1 MNIQL
6 ILTDYWHHKM
16 HQNRFAGLYWDLPRI
31 LPRRRHSVDPFRIA
45 LSIRRSFV
53 GIYRKSLLRLRTRV
67 VDGLAVLLYVQRD
80 AYCDTANENYDFK
93 HRRLWIIKQV
103 LTLSSVFTSKYAE
116 NSTSLN
122 FCVAIDRPSHG
133 CCVCKLPSI
142 AETAVADF
150 TPPG

>member
-1 MNIQL
+1 M
-6 ILTDYWHHKM
+6 
-16 HQNRFAGLYWDLPRI
+16 
-31 LPRRRHSVDPFRIA
+31 DPFRKA
-45 LSIRRSFV
+45 LSSRRSFV
-53 GIYRKSLLRLRTRV
+53 EIYRKSLLRLLTRV

-80 AYCDTANENYDFK
+80 AYCDTESGYVKIRF
-93 HRRLWIIKQV
+93 IITFSINAYESMNI
-103 LTLSSVFTSKYAE
+103 LTLSSVLRSKYAE

-150 TPPG
+150 TLPG